1 MISLCHDKE
10 IYTTGSTGSIFVES
24 TYELVFTMSTLLAT
38 IFKKDGTF
46 F

>member
-24 TYELVFTMSTLLAT
+24 TYELVFTISIWLNVNFTGYH
-38 IFKKDGTF
+38 F
-46 F
+46 